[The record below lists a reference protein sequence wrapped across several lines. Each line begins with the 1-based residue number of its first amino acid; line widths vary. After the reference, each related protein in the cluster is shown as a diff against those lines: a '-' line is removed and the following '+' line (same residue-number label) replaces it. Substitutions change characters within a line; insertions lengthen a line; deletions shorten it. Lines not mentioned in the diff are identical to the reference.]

1 MPLPSRRAA
10 AAGAGARA
18 PGRPRPAAPPGAT
31 LRGGGAGARGG
42 RGPRGASRSR
52 RRGGGLRAA
61 LRDPAEA
68 ERVLERGAEYWRT
81 EEAVDS
87 WVAQRAGQRTPE
99 QELLLSLG
107 TEVSRAVGRSQ
118 PGGRGEG

>member
-1 MPLPSRRAA
+1 MEPGGGAMPSSRRAA
-10 AAGAGARA
+10 AGGAGPRA
-18 PGRPRPAAPPGAT
+18 TGRSRPAAPPG
-31 LRGGGAGARGG
+31 GGAGPRARGG
-42 RGPRGASRSR
+42 EARG
-52 RRGGGLRAA
+52 RGGGLRAA

-107 TEVSRAVGRSQ
+107 TEVSIPNSTSRARFR
-118 PGGRGEG
+118 GG